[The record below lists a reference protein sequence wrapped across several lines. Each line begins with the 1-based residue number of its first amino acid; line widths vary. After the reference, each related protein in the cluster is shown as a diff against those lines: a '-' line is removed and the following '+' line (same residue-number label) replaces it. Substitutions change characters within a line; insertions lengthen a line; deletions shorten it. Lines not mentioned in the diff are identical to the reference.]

1 MQSSLQTETAVSERN
16 GSFAMWKLGL
26 LILGLIGLYLFLTDL
41 NAGAGALVIP
51 LAAGFI
57 ALVGAGLARE

>member
-1 MQSSLQTETAVSERN
+1 
-16 GSFAMWKLGL
+16 MWKLGL